1 MEGFSL
7 KKSALPNEL
16 RARRKQLKAPDR
28 HSLDVSINHFLAKY
42 IAAYHPATI
51 AAFWPFDGEPN
62 LLPTLEATNQQGTQ
76 IALLQNRKLD

>member
-1 MEGFSL
+1 
-7 KKSALPNEL
+7 
-16 RARRKQLKAPDR
+16 
-28 HSLDVSINHFLAKY
+28 VSINHSLAKY
-42 IAAYHPATI
+42 IAAHHPAAI